1 MKNFYYVRPTETSE
15 ADACSAT
22 FVAADHA
29 KVICQRSYQPHSTI
43 PFMPRLSKHVPRF
56 FNSLLSFGLSFQAT
70 TNVEVMLIS
79 RTPGKQPGPLPTD
92 GDPGFGDRSAECRL
106 ADRRVR

>member
-29 KVICQRSYQPHSTI
+29 KVILSARYQPHLTS
-43 PFMPRLSKHVPRF
+43 PSMLSLSKHV
-56 FNSLLSFGLSFQAT
+56 LLFSGNDERGGHVDFENT
-70 TNVEVMLIS
+70 
-79 RTPGKQPGPLPTD
+79 R
-92 GDPGFGDRSAECRL
+92 
-106 ADRRVR
+106 

>member
-29 KVICQRSYQPHSTI
+29 KVILSAGYQQRSTI
-43 PFMPRLSKHVPRF
+43 LFMPRLTQHVP
-56 FNSLLSFGLSFQAT
+56 LFQ
-70 TNVEVMLIS
+70 
-79 RTPGKQPGPLPTD
+79 QPAAFRSQFSGND
-92 GDPGFGDRSAECRL
+92 ERGDHVDFENTR
-106 ADRRVR
+106 